1 MSIYVLR
8 SAALAVAVAA
18 TLTACGDQ
26 SSSSRDPRAD
36 QSSSSRDPRADAEA
50 CRGEVERAVHQPG
63 LSDAEAYRAAENA
76 LDACMKRKGY

>member
-8 SAALAVAVAA
+8 SAALAIAVAA
-18 TLTACGDQ
+18 TLTACGNQ
-26 SSSSRDPRAD
+26 SSSSRNP
-36 QSSSSRDPRADAEA
+36 SADAEA

-63 LSDAEAYRAAENA
+63 QSDAEAYRAAENA